1 MTRKVLSANEFF
13 EIFDK
18 IGDNQ
23 FFTIGYVTGANLE
36 IPKVKRKN
44 PQTNRMKGYPD
55 YSVLPNESGSEIGAL
70 VKITTYNMRYRK
82 RNVFNNQYKNYKDSA
97 NSIRAEYGLDPI
109 GTRQGY
115 KQDSGFGTDSPSLYN
130 GGNTD
135 LQSHSYLSQ
144 NTFGANIKG
153 TVYAVDKEGHIIRS
167 FEDDEI
173 KAYLKAK
180 REPDGVAALR
190 KMGVEEERIQEYI
203 AKLKDLKFNYRNFEA
218 DSILWIAATVNG
230 EKIIYLN
237 NNLQRSID
245 DVNIQPHEFRKIARE
260 RYNISLNDL
269 HEMVMKDRY
278 MNSNLIRLTESDL
291 HMIVKESVNKLLNES
306 FETKQQWEREKRAFF
321 SGLKNGKAIVD
332 GDMVAVELG
341 RHNERDPRYVCFRL
355 GDNKLTDDHFYVQN
369 SPTLSKRSLNNLYQ
383 LLSFVYGV
391 DVSEYQYDEGY
402 GGLR

>member
-23 FFTIGYVTGANLE
+23 FFTIGYVTGANLDL
-36 IPKVKRKN
+36 PKVKRKN
-44 PQTNRMKGYPD
+44 PATNRMKGYPD
-55 YSVLPNESGSEIGAL
+55 FSVLPNDTESEIGAL

-82 RNVFNNQYKNYKDSA
+82 RDVFNKQYSAYKDSA
-97 NSIRAEYGLDPI
+97 NTIRGEFGLEPI

-115 KQDSGFGTDSPSLYN
+115 KQDSGFGNSSPTLYN
-130 GGNTD
+130 GANAD

-144 NTFGANIKG
+144 NTHGANVKG

-203 AKLKDLKFNYRNFEA
+203 NKLKDLKFSYRNFEA
-218 DSILWIAATVNG
+218 DSILWIAATVDG

-237 NNLQRSID
+237 DNLQRSVD
-245 DVNIQPHEFRKIARE
+245 EVNIQPHEFRKIARE

-269 HEMVMKDRY
+269 HEMVRRDKMQISEKR
-278 MNSNLIRLTESDL
+278 IVRLTEGDL
-291 HMIVKESVNKLLNES
+291 RRIVKESVMNVLME
-306 FETKQQWEREKRAFF
+306 EKYRR
-321 SGLKNGKAIVD
+321 KMK
-332 GDMVAVELG
+332 
-341 RHNERDPRYVCFRL
+341 
-355 GDNKLTDDHFYVQN
+355 
-369 SPTLSKRSLNNLYQ
+369 
-383 LLSFVYGV
+383 
-391 DVSEYQYDEGY
+391 
-402 GGLR
+402 